1 MTVILFLNLLNQ
13 RNPPRCE
20 AMTCSTKESINKEA
34 ISSRN
39 KTTHKKKN
47 HQKHTKEM
55 ATEVVLG
62 VLIGGAG
69 IWKLMSTFSG
79 GSSSET
85 VVAETSG
92 IGKGWI
98 MLICIVIMGCMIL
111 SINAEQ
117 IRRKAEEQAPAFV
130 IAGAI
135 LFLVYILYLKGSF

>member
-1 MTVILFLNLLNQ
+1 M
-13 RNPPRCE
+13 
-20 AMTCSTKESINKEA
+20 
-34 ISSRN
+34 
-39 KTTHKKKN
+39 
-47 HQKHTKEM
+47 
-55 ATEVVLG
+55 LG

-69 IWKLMSTFSG
+69 IWKLMGTFSG

-85 VVAETSG
+85 VIVETSG

-98 MLICIVIMGCMIL
+98 MVICIVIMGCMIL
-111 SINAEQ
+111 SINAEH